1 MSTAFEETAMRID
14 LFAHFTTQ
22 EFRQAYLSIPLGAKG
37 RRLDPIAIRTFVQ
50 AQRTTDID
58 VLWDMEQRLTVL
70 DRHGIDLQVLTLC
83 FPMVGGLEPEEELRL
98 ARLANDGLA
107 EIVQRYPHR
116 FLGVAT
122 LPFSSPAEALREFDR
137 CVDSLGFKGFQIGSN
152 VNGILLDAPDLFPIY
167 ERAAQR
173 GLPMWIHPTTPVML
187 DLVGTKGNADLL
199 FGWPMDTSLAL
210 FRLVIGGVLEKL
222 PQLKIIVHHLGAGMV
237 PYFIERLD
245 GLLPGRSGRVAHHL
259 ASEPLLEVD
268 VPRYRGGGCQR
279 LRLRLQRLRP

>member
-1 MSTAFEETAMRID
+1 
-14 LFAHFTTQ
+14 
-22 EFRQAYLSIPLGAKG
+22 
-37 RRLDPIAIRTFVQ
+37 
-50 AQRTTDID
+50 
-58 VLWDMEQRLTVL
+58 
-70 DRHGIDLQVLTLC
+70 
-83 FPMVGGLEPEEELRL
+83 MVGGLEPEEELRL

-137 CVDSLGFKGFQIGSN
+137 CVDSLGFKGLQISSN
-152 VNGILLDAPDLFPIY
+152 VNGTLLDAPELFPIY

-173 GLPMWIHPTTPVML
+173 GLPVWIHPTTPVML

-222 PQLKIIVHHLGAGMV
+222 PQLKVIVHHLGAGMV

-245 GLLPGRSGRVAHHL
+245 GLLPAGQGELPITRPPSHYWKSISHDTAAVDANAFACGFNVFGPDHNSCISHERVCSIL
-259 ASEPLLEVD
+259 AS
-268 VPRYRGGGCQR
+268 
-279 LRLRLQRLRP
+279 LRLIAYTALPIETLIFTTGHFFSSKWRYGKRQESVNLHSKMYQEV